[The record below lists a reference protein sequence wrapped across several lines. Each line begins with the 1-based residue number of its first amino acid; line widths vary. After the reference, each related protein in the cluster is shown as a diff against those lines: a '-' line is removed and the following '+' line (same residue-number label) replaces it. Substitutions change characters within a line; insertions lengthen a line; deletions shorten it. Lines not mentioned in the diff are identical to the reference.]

1 MHSFIILS
9 FVLPMCAFLLILSI
23 SLPSIVV
30 HVAPAYAI
38 VLLNRKCTLVSQ
50 AILLDED
57 DFIALFVARK
67 TADGD
72 TSAPAANADADTTAT
87 DADNDDDADENSD
100 EVTAE
105 GIARSRELC
114 AAAVTQ
120 LEAYSKVAT
129 VEDVQ

>member
-1 MHSFIILS
+1 MLVPSNTLNITSTVACVTPTNAILR
-9 FVLPMCAFLLILSI
+9 LD
-23 SLPSIVV
+23 
-30 HVAPAYAI
+30 
-38 VLLNRKCTLVSQ
+38 RKWIFVSQ

-67 TADGD
+67 
-72 TSAPAANADADTTAT
+72 AATADTTAPAAT
-87 DADNDDDADENSD
+87 ANADSDTTAIDADDDADENSD
-100 EVTAE
+100 ELTAE

>member
-1 MHSFIILS
+1 MRVPPNTLNIT
-9 FVLPMCAFLLILSI
+9 
-23 SLPSIVV
+23 SIVV
-30 HVAPAYAI
+30 HITPAYTIA
-38 VLLNRKCTLVSQ
+38 LLNRKCTLVSQ

-57 DFIALFVARK
+57 DFVALFVARK
-67 TADGD
+67 A
-72 TSAPAANADADTTAT
+72 TSAPAATANDDSDTTMG

-100 EVTAE
+100 EVAAE

-120 LEAYSKVAT
+120 LEAYSTVAT

>member
-1 MHSFIILS
+1 M
-9 FVLPMCAFLLILSI
+9 
-23 SLPSIVV
+23 
-30 HVAPAYAI
+30 
-38 VLLNRKCTLVSQ
+38 
-50 AILLDED
+50 
-57 DFIALFVARK
+57 ARK

-72 TSAPAANADADTTAT
+72 TSAPATTANADCDTTAT